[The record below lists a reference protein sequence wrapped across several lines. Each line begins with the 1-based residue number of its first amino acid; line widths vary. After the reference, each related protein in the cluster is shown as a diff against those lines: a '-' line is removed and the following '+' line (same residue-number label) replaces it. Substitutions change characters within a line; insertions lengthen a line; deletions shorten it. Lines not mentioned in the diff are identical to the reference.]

1 MTSTFYLLS
10 IFFIKN
16 QSLFFCVPLIIY
28 THSDQSWSPCSIL
41 CGFPSPVLWK
51 RILLWDLCPWALNIL
66 LRLCSTNTQLLIWCL
81 AVFYP
86 LTGLVLFHSLDAYIQ
101 LSGAVDQCG
110 QREWSTKQLQDN
122 QINHS
127 AYGMWRILLK
137 EPVWNIFKDTSHFQQ
152 LSVGLA
158 IKEGLGIN
166 IVQGGN
172 LVLSNSQVYE
182 KTQTWLEWGN
192 WYSAR
197 WDELR
202 CFWYH
207 ILCFSWPPC
216 FFPFWEEVIAVPA

>member
-1 MTSTFYLLS
+1 MWAEGMKKFIQNTSD
-10 IFFIKN
+10 
-16 QSLFFCVPLIIY
+16 C
-28 THSDQSWSPCSIL
+28 
-41 CGFPSPVLWK
+41 
-51 RILLWDLCPWALNIL
+51 
-66 LRLCSTNTQLLIWCL
+66 
-81 AVFYP
+81 
-86 LTGLVLFHSLDAYIQ
+86 
-101 LSGAVDQCG
+101 
-110 QREWSTKQLQDN
+110 STKQLQDN

-127 AYGMWRILLK
+127 AFGMWRILLK

-216 FFPFWEEVIAVPA
+216 FFPFWEEVIAVPAKEDLFIYALTFCSSVWAAYKTICYLNHFLAPSKQIKSWTYEKEQKKRVMIRCFLTPGYNSLSGLIKISKLDCL